1 MELIKSLSKN
11 NLVKINFKYNKE
23 KMLPFLTT
31 VIISMVVHFSLYAL
45 IITGPDTLI
54 NSMYH
59 QPDVWESMLLRF
71 GLDFVQGVKGYIVS
85 PILVTLISSIFL
97 GITVVL
103 VIDILKISN
112 KYFKYM
118 IAMAFAVAPNI
129 SATLTFFYCS
139 DAYILGMLLATF
151 AVYILRKNENKNWV
165 ILISALLVALSMGMY
180 QTYLSVTMVLCIAT
194 LIIDVLSKKEKRE
207 IFVKILK
214 YIVMGILGV
223 ILFYALSHWVLLIR
237 NLPVSNY
244 SGANSIGL
252 ETLLNLPQLLP
263 QAYKSFFDY
272 YFTDNML
279 PNTIW
284 NTNIFYIII
293 FGVILVSVVYCI
305 IKNKVYEKKI
315 NTILILIFI
324 IIAPVCFGIIEIM
337 VPDVDI
343 HILMACSMV
352 YIFPIFLKILEM
364 LPKTTISKISKYV
377 VTTCTLIIIW
387 NYIWQDNASYI
398 VMKSMQNQTEATLSR
413 IITQIEQL
421 EEYTQDMP
429 ILFLGGLENN
439 TYLSR
444 KNTSIETKKILDRT
458 WGFIANKSTIWWGN
472 LDSWK
477 KMLYEYE
484 GVNLN
489 LVSEWEKAE
498 LLQTEEFKNMKY
510 YPEKDSIKIIDGTVV
525 VRLSD

>member
-1 MELIKSLSKN
+1 MEAIKKLF
-11 NLVKINFKYNKE
+11 KINLEIKYNKE
-23 KMLPFLTT
+23 KMKPFWVT
-31 VIISMVVHFSLYAL
+31 IITSLIVHFSLYAL
-45 IITGPDTLI
+45 MITGPDTLI

-85 PILVTLISSIFL
+85 PMLATLISSIFL
-97 GITVVL
+97 GITVLL
-103 VIDILKISN
+103 VIDIFKINN
-112 KYFKYM
+112 KYFKY
-118 IAMAFAVAPNI
+118 ITAIIFAVAPNI

-139 DAYILGMLLATF
+139 DAYILGMLLATL
-151 AVYILRKNENKNWV
+151 AVYIIRKNENRNWV
-165 ILISALLVALSMGMY
+165 VLISGLLVALSMGMY

-194 LIIDVLSKKEKRE
+194 LIMDALNKKERKQ
-207 IFVKILK
+207 IFINILK
-214 YIVMGILGV
+214 YVVMGILGI
-223 ILFYALSHWVLLIR
+223 ILFYALSHIVLLIR
-237 NLPVSNY
+237 NLPVSSY

-272 YFTDNML
+272 YFTDNMI

-293 FGVILVSVVYCI
+293 FGVMLVSAIYII
-305 IKNKVYEKKI
+305 IKNKVYEKKM
-315 NTILILIFI
+315 NTILTLIFI

-364 LPKTTISKISKYV
+364 LPKTMLSKIFKYI
-377 VTTCTLIIIW
+377 VTICSLIIIW

-398 VMKSMQNQTEATLSR
+398 AMKSMQNQTEGAVSR
-413 IITQIEQL
+413 IVTQIEGL
-421 EEYTQDMP
+421 DEYTEGMP
-429 ILFLGGLENN
+429 VLFLGGLENN

-444 KNTSIETKKILDRT
+444 KNTSIEAKKLYDRT

-472 LDSWK
+472 LDSWR

-489 LVSEWEKAE
+489 LVSEWEKAD
-498 LLQTEEFKNMKY
+498 LLQTDEFKSMTY
-510 YPEKDSIKIIDGTVV
+510 YPEKDGIKIIDGTVV